1 MVDLTKLKT
10 RADKG
15 APPTPEASRGRKGAP
30 PPPEQTNENLNKP
43 PRGARVA
50 KGKIEFSV
58 PRELLE
64 EFALEAGRRFGFK
77 KGSKSELFIAMW
89 DEYRHR
95 SSG

>member
-1 MVDLTKLKT
+1 MVDLAKLKT
-10 RADKG
+10 RADKS

-43 PRGARVA
+43 PRDARVA

-64 EFALEAGRRFGFK
+64 AFALEAGRRFGFK
-77 KGSKSELFIAMW
+77 KVSKSELFIAMW